1 MVQKRSD
8 PRTRRCIELTCFHRM
23 SEEVTTML
31 EFSQSPERPRLS
43 EILRKCCIL
52 GFLVAVR
59 ARSLTQLMAVRVV
72 WSGLGA
78 FCAFFERPPNHPSLN
93 SDLSSGIVPDRMK
106 PAQKHHSN
114 PSPRSDV
121 VSAASYPAARVAKSP
136 QPGHRRLLRAVHWHT
151 PPQPSPTHQSAR
163 T

>member
-1 MVQKRSD
+1 MNLLLVLLEIHIPGSFVTRSVTRLVLVLLENAQMAPKRSD
-8 PRTRRCIELTCFHRM
+8 PRTRGCIELTCFHRM

-72 WSGLGA
+72 WIA
-78 FCAFFERPPNHPSLN
+78 FCLFL
-93 SDLSSGIVPDRMK
+93 
-106 PAQKHHSN
+106 
-114 PSPRSDV
+114 
-121 VSAASYPAARVAKSP
+121 
-136 QPGHRRLLRAVHWHT
+136 
-151 PPQPSPTHQSAR
+151 
-163 T
+163 